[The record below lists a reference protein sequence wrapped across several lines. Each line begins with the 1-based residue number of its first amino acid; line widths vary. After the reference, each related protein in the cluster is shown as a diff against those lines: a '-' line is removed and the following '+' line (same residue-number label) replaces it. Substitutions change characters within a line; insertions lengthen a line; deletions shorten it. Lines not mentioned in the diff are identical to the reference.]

1 MLSPAHQPTWSLST
15 TIKASDVHSWNQRA
29 LCTWLAPRWPQDG
42 PKTAQDGPRWPKM
55 AQDGLKMAQVGPSY
69 VETLHVV
76 PMIELVDVRRRCV
89 RGAADQQDI
98 HKTDKFAADS
108 LMSNFDIKIY
118 HFFMNVL
125 ANL

>member
-1 MLSPAHQPTWSLST
+1 
-15 TIKASDVHSWNQRA
+15 
-29 LCTWLAPRWPQDG
+29 
-42 PKTAQDGPRWPKM
+42 
-55 AQDGLKMAQVGPSY
+55 
-69 VETLHVV
+69 
-76 PMIELVDVRRRCV
+76 MIELGDVRRRCV